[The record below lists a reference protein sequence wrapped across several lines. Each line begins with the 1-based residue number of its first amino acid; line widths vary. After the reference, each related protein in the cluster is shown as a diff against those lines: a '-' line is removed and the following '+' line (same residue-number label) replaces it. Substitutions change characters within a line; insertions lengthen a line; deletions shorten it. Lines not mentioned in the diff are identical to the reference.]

1 MATPPASDRSL
12 TSPADL
18 GLSSKQV
25 EVLALLMQGKSNK
38 AICRVLAL
46 AEPTVKYHITTIL
59 KALKVTNRTEA
70 VLVIGKLGWKLP
82 PAGERTSVAD
92 ARGARE
98 LSASRPN
105 VSASP
110 MQAEKP
116 LASVEQASLALPDKP
131 SIVVLP
137 FGNLSSDPDQDYFA
151 DGIVEDITIA
161 LGHLPWLFVI
171 GSSSA
176 FTYKNRPV
184 DLRQVG
190 KELGVRYALRGSV
203 RKENNRVRITAQ
215 LADTS
220 HGGQL
225 WAEGLEGE
233 LDQIFDLQNRV
244 AAQVRTMISPTLRS
258 EEIERARR
266 KPTEILTAYDL
277 YLRALPIYRENL
289 AQNREALRF
298 LYRAIEIDPTY
309 GAAHGLAA
317 WCYDIQMYFGWI
329 PSSDPGIKEGAR
341 LAYLAAERGKGDS
354 EALWMA
360 AHALFILAGDL
371 ELAFSVIKKALSL
384 NMNSPNAW
392 WVSGAVHNF
401 LGQYETA
408 LEHAAH
414 ARRLSPLEPLA
425 INYWM
430 PTALANFFIGRYE
443 EARDAADRALGEHI
457 DFPPALRV
465 KIASCGL
472 LGRIEEGHDCV
483 KRLLR
488 VNPDATIT
496 ALRAYYEPRLR
507 RNPQGL
513 ESYLQG
519 LRLSGLPDRE
529 PS

>member
-1 MATPPASDRSL
+1 MATPPASDRSP

-38 AICRVLAL
+38 AICRALAL
-46 AEPTVKYHITTIL
+46 AEPTIKYHIRTIL

-70 VLVIGKLGWKLP
+70 VLAVGKLGWRLS
-82 PAGERTSVAD
+82 PAGERTMIAD
-92 ARGARE
+92 ADGAGVLSANRPNG
-98 LSASRPN
+98 SASR
-105 VSASP
+105 
-110 MQAEKP
+110 MQAEK
-116 LASVEQASLALPDKP
+116 QTSLAIPDKP

-137 FGNLSSDPDQDYFA
+137 FANLSGDPGQDDFA

-161 LGHLPWLFVI
+161 LGRLPWLFVI

-176 FTYKNRPV
+176 FVYKNRPA
-184 DLRQVG
+184 DLRQLG

-215 LADTS
+215 LADTT
-220 HGGQL
+220 HGRQL
-225 WAEGLEGE
+225 WADGLEGE
-233 LDQIFDLQNRV
+233 LDQIFELQNRV
-244 AAQVRTMISPTLRS
+244 AAQVRTMISPALRS

-277 YLRALPIYRENL
+277 YLRALPIHRENL

-298 LYRAIEIDPTY
+298 LHRAIEIDPTY

-317 WCYDIQMYFGWI
+317 WCYDVQMYFGWI
-329 PSSDPGIKEGAR
+329 PSSDPAIKEGAR
-341 LAYLAAERGKGDS
+341 LAYLAVETGQGDS

-384 NMNSPNAW
+384 NINSPNAW

-425 INYWM
+425 IYYWM
-430 PTALANFFIGRYE
+430 PTALANFFLGRYQ

-488 VNPDATIT
+488 VNPAATVA

-519 LRLSGLPDRE
+519 LRLSGLPE
-529 PS
+529 GVPS